1 MSRDIPLHT
10 GSTPAHAPRM
20 AVADSATRGGAT
32 MGLLGGQDVLTVD
45 TMQAKI
51 RVQLRGLGGG
61 FLPEPMV
68 RPYLEAGRLV
78 ARRVSRPERHVRVHY
93 CTMPG
98 AARASPHRGARCNG
112 G

>member
-32 MGLLGGQDVLTVD
+32 MGLLSGQDVLTVD
-45 TMQAKI
+45 TMQA
-51 RVQLRGLGGG
+51 
-61 FLPEPMV
+61 
-68 RPYLEAGRLV
+68 
-78 ARRVSRPERHVRVHY
+78 Y
-93 CTMPG
+93 CTMRG

>member
-1 MSRDIPLHT
+1 
-10 GSTPAHAPRM
+10 M

-32 MGLLGGQDVLTVD
+32 MGLLSGQDVLTVD

-93 CTMPG
+93 CTMRG